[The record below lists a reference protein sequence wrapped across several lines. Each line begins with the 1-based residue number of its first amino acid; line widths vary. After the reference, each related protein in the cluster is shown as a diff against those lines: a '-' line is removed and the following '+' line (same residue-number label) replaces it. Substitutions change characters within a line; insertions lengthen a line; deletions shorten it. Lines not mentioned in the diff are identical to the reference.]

1 MVFSTKTPIMIA
13 MSNPPL
19 PFFFVVSRLEV
30 AEQAVDL
37 VMSL

>member
-1 MVFSTKTPIMIA
+1 MVLLIKTPIMIA

-19 PFFFVVSRLEV
+19 HFLFVVSGLQV
-30 AEQAVDL
+30 VDQAVDL